1 MPSESNSIAVPPH
14 RYWVVG
20 GCYETLS
27 FDQLVEG
34 TGIVCGPFLCQKD
47 AETAWRGLSEN
58 SRWQATVRFTI
69 ACEPREAS

>member
-1 MPSESNSIAVPPH
+1 MLSESNAIAAPPH

-27 FDQLVEG
+27 FDRLVEG
-34 TGIVCGPFLCQKD
+34 TEKVSGPFLCRQD
-47 AETAWRGLSEN
+47 AESTWRGLSEK

-69 ACEPREAS
+69 ACEPREA